1 MMYREYEHAGVDRQT
16 QATLAGQVFGLLG
29 FSLLFTAG
37 GALIAP
43 RLGPGA
49 FFLSLIGSFGCLIA
63 LWFLKEK
70 SPINLGLFYLFSVAE
85 GLLLGL
91 VVESY
96 VERGM
101 GGIVVNAAATTAAL
115 VLGLGAYAWTTKRDL
130 SGMGSFLTVA
140 LFGVIIAGLLNMFL
154 FHAPMFSL
162 FISAATALIFSGF
175 ILYDMQRLRN
185 AKGGTGDAIMFA
197 VAIYLDIFNL
207 FLSLLQILGFLGGR
221 DE

>member
-1 MMYREYEHAGVDRQT
+1 MMYGEYAGVEQRT
-16 QATLAGQVFGLLG
+16 QQGTLAGQVFGLLG
-29 FSLLFTAG
+29 FSMLFTMG

-49 FFLSLIGSFGCLIA
+49 FIVSLVGSIGCLIA
-63 LWFLKEK
+63 LFFLKDK
-70 SPINLGLFYLFSVAE
+70 SPINLGLFYAFSVAE

-91 VVESY
+91 VTEMY
-96 VERGM
+96 FARGQGM
-101 GGIVVNAAATTAAL
+101 IVANAAATTAAVTL
-115 VLGLGAYAWTTKRDL
+115 ALSAYAWTTKRDL
-130 SGMGSFLTVA
+130 SGIGNFLTIA
-140 LFGVIIAGLLNMFL
+140 LIGVIVVSLINMFL
-154 FHAPMFSL
+154 LHAPMLSL
-162 FISAATALIFSGF
+162 LISAATAVIFSGF
-175 ILYDMQRLRN
+175 ILYDMQRLRG

>member
-1 MMYREYEHAGVDRQT
+1 MMYRGYAGVDERT

-29 FSLLFTAG
+29 FSMLFTMG

-49 FFLSLIGSFGCLIA
+49 FIISLVGSFGALIA
-63 LWFLKEK
+63 LFFLKDK
-70 SPINLGLFYLFSVAE
+70 SPINLGLFYLFSFAE

-96 VERGM
+96 VARGM
-101 GGIVVNAAATTAAL
+101 GMVVANAAATTAAL
-115 VLGLGAYAWTTKRDL
+115 VLALSAYAWTTKRDL
-130 SGMGSFLTVA
+130 SGMGGFLTIA
-140 LFGVIIAGLLNMFL
+140 LFGVIIAGLINIFIG
-154 FHAPMFSL
+154 APILSL
-162 FISAATALIFSGF
+162 IISAATAVIFSGF
-175 ILYDMQRLRN
+175 IMYDMQRLRD

-207 FLSLLQILGFLGGR
+207 FLSLLQILGIFGGR
-221 DE
+221 DD

>member
-1 MMYREYEHAGVDRQT
+1 MMYREYEYAGVDRQA
-16 QATLAGQVFGLLG
+16 QATLSGQVFGLLG

-37 GALIAP
+37 GAMIAP

-49 FFLSLIGSFGCLIA
+49 FWVSLIGSIGCLIA

-91 VVESY
+91 VIESY
-96 VERGM
+96 LARGQ

-115 VLGLGAYAWTTKRDL
+115 VLALGAYAWTTKRDL
-130 SGMGSFLTVA
+130 SGMGTFLGGA
-140 LFGVIIAGLLNMFL
+140 LFGVIIAGLINMFL
-154 FHAPMFSL
+154 LHSGMFSL
-162 FISAATALIFSGF
+162 LISAATAVIFSGF

-207 FLSLLQILGFLGGR
+207 FLSLLQIMGFLGGR

>member
-1 MMYREYEHAGVDRQT
+1 MMYRGYAGVNERT

-29 FSLLFTAG
+29 FSLLFTMG
-37 GALIAP
+37 GALLAP

-49 FFLSLIGSFGCLIA
+49 FILSLVGSFGALIA
-63 LWFLKEK
+63 LFFLKDK

-96 VERGM
+96 FAAGRGM
-101 GGIVVNAAATTAAL
+101 IVVNAAATTAAL
-115 VLGLGAYAWTTKRDL
+115 VLALSAYAWTTKRDL
-130 SGMGSFLTVA
+130 SGIGSFLMIA
-140 LFGVIIAGLLNMFL
+140 LLGVIIASLINVFLL
-154 FHAPMFSL
+154 HAPMLSL
-162 FISAATALIFSGF
+162 VISAATAIIFSGF
-175 ILYDMQRLRN
+175 VLYDMQRLRG

-207 FLSLLQILGFLGGR
+207 FLSLLQILGFLSDR
-221 DE
+221 D